1 MGHRYTV
8 NGTILPYEVVEDVR
22 SAFDGSQK
30 QLPSEEFG
38 EDVESVKDRA
48 SGIIWHENSQKHST
62 DLRGLHK

>member
-22 SAFDGSQK
+22 SAFDRSQK
-30 QLPSEEFG
+30 QFPSEEFG

-48 SGIIWHENSQKHST
+48 YRHFSSLTSQ
-62 DLRGLHK
+62 RAR